1 MQVKL
6 QEDIKWIQSEL
17 QHVTDPELILAFK
30 NLLKYRRRQESKDWW
45 NEISTDE
52 QNEINEGIQQADNNE
67 LIDHDEI
74 KKSYSKWL

>member
-74 KKSYSKWL
+74 KKSYSNWL

>member
-67 LIDHDEI
+67 LIGNDEI